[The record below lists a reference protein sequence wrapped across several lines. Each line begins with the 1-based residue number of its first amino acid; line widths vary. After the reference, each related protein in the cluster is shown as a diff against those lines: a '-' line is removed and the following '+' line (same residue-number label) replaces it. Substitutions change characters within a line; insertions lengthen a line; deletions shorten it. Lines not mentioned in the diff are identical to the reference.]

1 MRALRMVAGLI
12 VGFVCA
18 AGIAKLAF
26 TALQSIWPE
35 YAAAAPQKAFTL
47 PMLWSRLCVAAFLTV
62 ASGAA
67 AVLVAGDRRA
77 AWALGSLFVLVS
89 LPSHLYYVWTDYP
102 AWYHATYLASLVPLA
117 WFGGKLV
124 PGRTSQSPQSAAAA
138 QGTVFQEPD

>member
-1 MRALRMVAGLI
+1 MRALRMVGGLM

-26 TALQSIWPE
+26 AALQSAWPQ

-47 PMLWSRLCVAAFLTV
+47 PMLWSRLCVAALLTV
-62 ASGAA
+62 ASAAA

-89 LPSHLYYVWTDYP
+89 LPSHLYYVWADYP
-102 AWYHATYLASLVPLA
+102 AWYHAAYLLSLVPLA
-117 WFGGKLV
+117 WIGGKLV
-124 PGRTSQSPQSAAAA
+124 PRRLSQSLLSVPAA
-138 QGTVFQEPD
+138 